1 LFPSISTQNAG
12 KEFMVKKRRIVAVG
26 DSACGP
32 KAAEKARRI
41 DYSAEVI
48 ILQKDADL
56 SMASHRPYRSSPGIE
71 TALEEIEKKRGTLYD
86 NTVADACLSLFR
98 ERGYQ
103 LS

>member
-1 LFPSISTQNAG
+1 
-12 KEFMVKKRRIVAVG
+12 MKKRRIVAVG

-56 SMASHRPYRSSPGIE
+56 SMASHRPCRFAPGIE
-71 TALEEIEKKRGTLYD
+71 AAPEEIEKNRGTLYD
-86 NTVADACLSLFR
+86 NIVADACLSLFR

>member
-1 LFPSISTQNAG
+1 
-12 KEFMVKKRRIVAVG
+12 MKKRRIVAVG

-86 NTVADACLSLFR
+86 NIVADACLSLFR

>member
-1 LFPSISTQNAG
+1 
-12 KEFMVKKRRIVAVG
+12 MKKRRIVAVG